1 MYKMSNSNFDL
12 NYSVGYDIPDS
23 ERNVA
28 SVLKALLAYLI
39 CAAGLTLV
47 SGSVAS
53 LPFRSIW
60 TMEAVVS
67 FVYYPLCCILPVVL
81 FTRARGRGAFETLRP
96 NALRFSTALLIALLA
111 LICVFFANEL
121 SVLWSLPFDAAGFDI
136 YVGGMEAPETAG
148 ELLLAIITVGI
159 LPGACEELVFRGFM
173 QPAFEEKGTK
183 RAAVLVALLF
193 ALLHGSVIGFPVQ
206 FILGLIMAALVIIT
220 DSLYASAF
228 FHTVYNSALVV
239 LLYAQ
244 GKAGVEGN
252 VAGELFNELGGAF
265 GVFSVGISAMQLG
278 AGIFFILFAM
288 HRRARRR
295 GFCIV
300 ERQSMRL
307 RGGEIAVL
315 CAALSL
321 VLFYYLSDVLAMAG
335 VLV

>member
-1 MYKMSNSNFDL
+1 MYKMSNRNFDL

-96 NALRFSTALLIALLA
+96 NPLRFSTALLIALLA

-136 YVGGMEAPETAG
+136 YVGSMEAPETVG
-148 ELLLAIITVGI
+148 ELLLAIVTVG
-159 LPGACEELVFRGFM
+159 LMPGVCEELLFRGFI

-193 ALLHGSVIGFPVQ
+193 AVLHGSVIGFPVQ
-206 FILGLIMAALVIIT
+206 FILGLIMAVLVILT

-228 FHTVYNSALVV
+228 FHAVYNSALV
-239 LLYAQ
+239 LLMYIQ
-244 GKAGVEGN
+244 GKTSLESSVPGQLFSDIGGV
-252 VAGELFNELGGAF
+252 F
-265 GVFSVGISAMQLG
+265 GVITLIIGVLQLG
-278 AGIFFILFAM
+278 AAVFFILFAM
-288 HRRARRR
+288 RRRAKRR
-295 GFCIV
+295 GLRIV
-300 ERQSMRL
+300 ERQPLRL
-307 RGGEIAVL
+307 RGGEIALLCGGLSFVL
-315 CAALSL
+315 LYY
-321 VLFYYLSDVLAMAG
+321 VLDVVSMLG
-335 VLV
+335 VL